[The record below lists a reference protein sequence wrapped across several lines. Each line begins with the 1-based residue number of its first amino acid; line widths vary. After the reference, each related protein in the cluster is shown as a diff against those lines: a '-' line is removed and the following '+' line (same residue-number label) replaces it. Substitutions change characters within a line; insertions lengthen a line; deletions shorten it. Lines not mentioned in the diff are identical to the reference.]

1 VCVCIG
7 VRIVISGLGKVLS
20 LLYSAWA
27 FGGVGG
33 FIVLFCSIPVGAKRR
48 LIGLGC
54 GCHFDIRDVDSVD
67 IV

>member
-7 VRIVISGLGKVLS
+7 VCIVVSGLGKLLS

-54 GCHFDIRDVDSVD
+54 CCHFDIIDVDSVD
-67 IV
+67 FV